1 MNIDSFEGLLI
12 AAALQQEPQQI
23 LLAFAVAENEPG
35 PVPAREAARQTLV
48 PVMCVAKQVGEL
60 DTFANL
66 AEEAGKMG
74 AHWDVLLV
82 STLAGSAGQLPDGR
96 RTDAALQQMIGLIQA
111 GDMARLVAFDR
122 SGDLLRRA

>member
-1 MNIDSFEGLLI
+1 MNIDSFEGLLV
-12 AAALQQEPQQI
+12 AAALQQEPQQL

-35 PVPAREAARQTLV
+35 PVSGRDAVRQTLV

-66 AEEAGKMG
+66 AEEAGNMG
-74 AHWDVLLV
+74 AHWDVVLV
-82 STLAGSAGQLPDGR
+82 STLGGSAGQLPDSR

-111 GDMARLVAFDR
+111 GDMARFVAFDR
-122 SGDLLRRA
+122 SGDMLRHA